1 MGMMFY
7 DYEFET
13 EEYQNAWRCISNN
26 TFQSMELYYRKQ
38 FSMPRLLSYFKKTF
52 QIAPITL
59 KNSTEDKHYQYKLL
73 AIYLLT
79 KYSKTEF
86 EVIAKEFHTSLD
98 TINLI
103 SSNNT
108 YMTSFKDDIKLF
120 FKQFEDDFLMD
131 RKSSLAFKESVELA
145 ISRQSNVEEDII

>member
-13 EEYQNAWRCISNN
+13 EKYQNAWRCISNN

-52 QIAPITL
+52 KIAPITL
-59 KNSTEDKHYQYKLL
+59 KKSTDDKLYKYKLL
-73 AIYLLT
+73 GIYLLT
-79 KYSKTEF
+79 KYSNTEF
-86 EVIAKEFHTSLD
+86 EVIAKEFNTSLE

-108 YMTSFKDDIKLF
+108 YVTTFQDDIKLF
-120 FKQFEDDFLMD
+120 FKQFEDDFLID